1 MVNAP
6 QCFYTQGLFL
16 CLLVRISYV
25 HSCKPKIKI
34 MIVKIYHYDCS
45 SFKLLDVNVVEC
57 KTKEECEL
65 EIIKHHYQIDYD
77 NCNTDLSEEEYIKK
91 YKVSDLQFYEN
102 YDYEIC

>member
-1 MVNAP
+1 MRPSVSTLRGFFYV
-6 QCFYTQGLFL
+6 CFVKII
-16 CLLVRISYV
+16 CV
-25 HSCKPKIKI
+25 HLCKPKIKT

-45 SFKLLDVNVVEC
+45 SFKLLDVDVVEC
-57 KTKEECEL
+57 KTQEECEL